1 MRNTVTAQEA
11 QFRMTAHMREAITLG
26 KAESVLFVITGSTAR
41 YSAFFGSHHGSGD
54 TIGAALDSIKDSRSQ
69 EVAEL
74 KAKAAVLGL
83 VVMGAA
89 E

>member
-1 MRNTVTAQEA
+1 MKTKTPAQYA
-11 QFRMTAHMREAITLG
+11 QDKMAEMMREPITLG
-26 KAESVLFVITGSTAR
+26 KADSVLFVITGNTAR

-54 TIGAALDSIKDSRSQ
+54 TIGAALNSIKDSRSQ

-74 KAKAAVLGL
+74 KAKAAVLGM